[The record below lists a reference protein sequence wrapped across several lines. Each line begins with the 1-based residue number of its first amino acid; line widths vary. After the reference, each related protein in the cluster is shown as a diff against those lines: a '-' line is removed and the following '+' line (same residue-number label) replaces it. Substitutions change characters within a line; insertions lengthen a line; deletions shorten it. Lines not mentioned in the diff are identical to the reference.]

1 MGRESRSSRQAHECG
16 ARAHRPRRSR
26 AAGGDPAAR
35 APVYVP
41 SDHGWRTATCA
52 PTSPRTALFVEQVL
66 TPLQADLVGQERR
79 LIVQVRDALAR
90 ADGERDDLERLV
102 RLLTEID
109 ELFLLVVAGEYNA
122 GKSTFINALLGDD
135 VFEVGDLPTTRM
147 ISILRHG
154 ERGAPQPAGEHTLV
168 YHYPLDVLRDLDIV
182 DTPGTNSLERME
194 EEITRGFVP
203 RADLVLFVTTLLQPL
218 TASELAFLTHIG
230 EWGKKIL
237 FIVNGVDR
245 RNSDEQVERVRDY
258 IAREVTARLRPAT
271 PPTIYCISALQA
283 LRAKLAARDGTAPP
297 PPDPRNEFPALE
309 RYLLE
314 TLRETERVQLKLLSP
329 IGVLRHVVD
338 RHLATLDRRLAVLDE
353 DARVLGSV
361 RGQLEAYVAETRSD
375 AERYQLELREVL
387 AAVERRGRAWLERNI
402 RIGNIR
408 LLRNK
413 DAVENRFRAEVVQEA
428 PREVEEVVHR
438 MVDWTVKRNL
448 KLWTAVFSELDAH
461 TARLRASGALAS
473 ERDAEFVYNREA
485 IFARLREPIQRRLD
499 GFNTEDEARGIVES
513 MQQAVTQAFG
523 VNVLAVGLGAALVA
537 AFTTT
542 ALDVT
547 GVLAAT
553 VFAIAGWLLIPARR
567 RRLIREL
574 EARIEK
580 LSTELCALLSAKF
593 REQLERYEQQFVE
606 VVQPYQRFI
615 ETERAKLERGAAE
628 LRAARGEVDALEG
641 RIRAG

>member
-1 MGRESRSSRQAHECG
+1 M
-16 ARAHRPRRSR
+16 
-26 AAGGDPAAR
+26 
-35 APVYVP
+35 
-41 SDHGWRTATCA
+41 
-52 PTSPRTALFVEQVL
+52 EQVL
-66 TPLQADLVGQERR
+66 TPLQAELVGQERR

-90 ADGERDDLERLV
+90 ADGEREDLERLV

-218 TASELAFLTHIG
+218 TASELGFLAHIG

-258 IAREVTARLRPAT
+258 IAREVTARLRPAV

-297 PPDPRNEFPALE
+297 PADPRNEFPALE
-309 RYLLE
+309 RWLLE

-329 IGVLRHVVD
+329 IGVLRHVID
-338 RHLATLDRRLAVLDE
+338 RHLATLDRRLSVLDA
-353 DARVLGSV
+353 DTRVLGSV
-361 RGQLEAYVAETRSD
+361 REQLDAYLAETRSD

-387 AAVERRGRAWLERNI
+387 AGVERRGRSWLERNI

-448 KLWTAVFSELDAH
+448 TLWTSVFRELDAH

-473 ERDAEFVYNREA
+473 ERDAEFVYNREEL
-485 IFARLREPIQRRLD
+485 FTRLREPIQRRLD
-499 GFNTEDEARGIVES
+499 GFNTEDEARGIVQS
-513 MQQAVTQAFG
+513 MQEAVAQAFG

-553 VFAIAGWLLIPARR
+553 LFAVAGWLLIPARR

-580 LSTELCALLSAKF
+580 LGAELCALLSSRF
-593 REQLERYEQQFVE
+593 QEQLGRYEQQFVE

-615 ETERAKLERGAAE
+615 ETEQAKLTRGAGE
-628 LRAARGEVDALEG
+628 LRSARGEVDGLEG